1 MDIEAIIAGVIDRE
15 GGFTDHPADR
25 GGPTNMG
32 ITLRT
37 LTTWRGRPTTVE
49 DLKDMPRTEAAA
61 IYRHRYVIEPRLHV
75 IQDPYVLVLAVDCG
89 VLHGTHRAIRWLQQI
104 VGVVDDGVLG
114 PISEVAINTIDPIR
128 LYNALNAK
136 RVRFVGSIIS
146 SDPELRRAKRAGI
159 RLQAENAAGWCNR
172 VASFIDVR

>member
-1 MDIEAIIAGVIDRE
+1 MDLEAIIADVIERE

-32 ITLRT
+32 ITLAT
-37 LTTWRGRPTTVE
+37 LAAWRGRPVTV
-49 DLKDMPRTEAAA
+49 DQLKAMTRDEAVS
-61 IYRHRYVIEPRLHV
+61 IYRHRYIVQPRLHT

-89 VLHGTHRAIRWLQQI
+89 VLHGTHRAVRWLQQI
-104 VGVVDDGVLG
+104 AGVIDDGILG
-114 PISEVAINTIDPIR
+114 PISEVAINTMDPIR

-136 RVRFVGSIIS
+136 RVRFIGGIIS
-146 SDPELRRAKRAGI
+146 NDPELRRAKRAGI
-159 RLQAENAAGWCNR
+159 RLQAENAAGWFNR